1 MCNVRTLVNLIL
13 IAAIALPVAAT
24 AQKFQEPTKEELQM
38 TSDPKAP
45 GAPAVYLNF
54 QQSNDNFSHYI
65 SNYARIKVLTEKGK
79 EYSTIEVPYN
89 PGYSALPIIEA
100 RTIHA
105 DGTVI
110 PLEGK
115 VADLLVN
122 RNSFGRRSMAVFN
135 LPSVE
140 VGSILEYKWTIP
152 LTGGSVSGVAP
163 DREAYESSA
172 LASSIPEWEVQKPLF
187 VHKAHFYY
195 NPLSE
200 MVIGANT
207 GGVNTTTTHYVDG
220 EIANYLLYSQ
230 RLPQGVS
237 VQKSPK
243 EDYTLDISDVPAIG
257 HENNTPPLRGLSYRV
272 QFYYSPYVSADVFW
286 DNEGKRWSKNLNR
299 FAEPTDTLR
308 AAATQIIAGADSD
321 EAKARKLYD
330 AVQALDNTSFTREK
344 SDSERQQL
352 HLKREDK
359 SAQDVWNA
367 KSGSGNDLA
376 GLYLALVRAAGL
388 QADGMSVVDRSYRL
402 FDAGLLSLSQ
412 LSTDLV
418 ILHLNGKDVFTDPG
432 EKYCPFGQLHWSHT
446 LAGGLRQTAQ
456 GTSHDGYT
464 PNNSVKDAIS
474 SHSADITLDAQGN
487 ATGTVKVVMTG
498 PEALHW
504 RQLNAASDPSEVQK
518 QFTSALQALLPAGIT
533 GELDHFQSLDN
544 SAVPL
549 AALVKVHG
557 QLGAA
562 TGKRLLLPAFFFSA
576 NAHPVFVSEEQ
587 RQSPVDLHYGEQQI
601 EDVTYHLPP
610 GFTVES
616 APPANQI
623 PWPEHAALA
632 IQVTPGPDSIKI
644 KRIFARVF
652 VFLDPKEYPNLREYY
667 QKVATSDAQQVVV
680 TQGAA

>member
-1 MCNVRTLVNLIL
+1 VRKFRILANLVTLAV
-13 IAAIALPVAAT
+13 IALPVAAT

-38 TSDPKAP
+38 TTDPKAP

-65 SNYARIKVLTEKGK
+65 SSYARIKVLTELGK
-79 EYSTIEVPYN
+79 EYATVEVPYI

-105 DGTVI
+105 DGTMI
-110 PLEGK
+110 PLVGK
-115 VADLLVN
+115 AADLLVN

-152 LTGGSVSGVAP
+152 LTGGSVTGGSI
-163 DREAYESSA
+163 DREAYDSSA
-172 LASSIPEWEVQKPLF
+172 LASSIPEWVVQKPLF
-187 VHKAHFYY
+187 VHKAHYYY
-195 NPLSE
+195 NPLTE
-200 MVIGANT
+200 IQIGQNT
-207 GGVNTTTTHYVDG
+207 GGDSNRIIHYVDG
-220 EIANYLLYSQ
+220 EIANYLLFSQ

-237 VQKSPK
+237 VQRSPK
-243 EDYTLDISDVPAIG
+243 DDYTLDISDVPAIG
-257 HENNTPPLRGLSYRV
+257 HEANTPPLRGLSYRV

-286 DNEGKRWSKNLNR
+286 DNEGKRWSRNLNH

-308 AAATQIIAGADSD
+308 AAATQITAGADSD
-321 EAKARKLYD
+321 DAKARKLYD

-352 HLKREDK
+352 HMKREDK
-359 SAQDVWNA
+359 SAQDIWNA
-367 KSGSGNDLA
+367 KSGSSNDLA

-388 QADGMSVVDRSYRL
+388 QADGMSIVDRSYRL

-412 LSTDLV
+412 LSEDLV

-446 LAGGLRQTAQ
+446 FAGGLRQTAQ
-456 GTSHDGYT
+456 GASHDSIT
-464 PNNSVKDAIS
+464 PNNSVKDAIDA
-474 SHSADITLDAQGN
+474 HSADITLDPQGN

-504 RQLNAASDPSEVQK
+504 RQLNAVSDPSEVQK
-518 QFTSALQALLPAGIT
+518 QFTEALQALLPKGIT

-544 SAVPL
+544 PAVPL

-557 QLGAA
+557 QLASS
-562 TGKRLLLPAFFFSA
+562 TGKRLLLPAFFFSS
-576 NAHPVFVSEEQ
+576 NAHPVFVSEQ

-601 EDVTYHLPP
+601 EDLTYHLPT

-616 APPANQI
+616 APPPSQL

-632 IQVTPGPDSIKI
+632 VQVTPAPDSIKI

-652 VFLDPKEYPNLREYY
+652 VFLDPKEYPTLRDYY
-667 QKVATSDAQQVVV
+667 QKIATSDAQQVVL
-680 TQGAA
+680 TQGGA